1 MKIGIISD
9 SLLLGFAESVKKAAS
24 LGAQG
29 IQKYM
34 TYGDFAYAPVI
45 AQVEE
50 GSPAYEAGLQ
60 VEDRIVAVNMVG
72 TNTIAIIA
80 VLAVKLGE
88 SYLADIGLIYAMVSF
103 LAVVLLTK
111 VYMGAYR
118 EKKMREQQKEA
129 EKP

>member
-1 MKIGIISD
+1 MTLDGAYELFFNIVLGIQGIILFLCLIRSII
-9 SLLLGFAESVKKAAS
+9 GPSV
-24 LGAQG
+24 
-29 IQKYM
+29 
-34 TYGDFAYAPVI
+34 P
-45 AQVEE
+45 
-50 GSPAYEAGLQ
+50 
-60 VEDRIVAVNMVG
+60 DRIVAVNMVG